1 MHKGGHA
8 GYADVGSAVKIEIRI
23 EQPAATQDFQV
34 IHVLR
39 CAWQIRLLDHAP
51 LLDRNALPA
60 FFATMAQVVQ
70 QWINARGRN
79 IRVRVQVTPYAEAG
93 SGIMPRIQ
101 HMLEK
106 MACGRR
112 RCRRHSGVPLPV
124 PLQIEQSRSE
134 YGLDVIS
141 WALG

>member
-70 QWINARGRN
+70 QWIHARGRN

-93 SGIMPRIQ
+93 SGIM
-101 HMLEK
+101 
-106 MACGRR
+106 
-112 RCRRHSGVPLPV
+112 
-124 PLQIEQSRSE
+124 RSE
-134 YGLDVIS
+134 ERRVGKECVS
-141 WALG
+141 TCRSRWAAYQ